1 VGKTGFFFYIGD
13 YQKDTRCLTAEAR
26 GCYVDWLCV
35 LYEFGGTVTWPVSNF
50 AQYAGVSEDTALHVL
65 NQISITNVA
74 EVEWQADSKGI
85 AKHSKMPIAKL
96 SNRRM
101 VREARKQV
109 EIRGKRIEAGRA
121 GGSKRWQNFDS
132 KHSTL
137 PSPSL
142 NPSSSLPLLKKEG
155 ASSMDSKPKDNP
167 ELYKQVKHWADQ
179 IYAIDKK
186 RYARLIAWITAALQ
200 TYSVLVVAMTL
211 ERFLPYADRVGDG
224 WWPYLDKILDKTEAQ
239 QNARDSE
246 KESERF
252 KRESRE
258 ALGGDVHQRN
268 RGR

>member
-121 GGSKRWQNFDS
+121 GGSKRWQNSDS

-137 PSPSL
+137 LNPSPSPSL
-142 NPSSSLPLLKKEG
+142 NLKEEEKNKSA
-155 ASSMDSKPKDNP
+155 ASAPIIVPDWIKIETWD
-167 ELYKQVKHWADQ
+167 EWVAHR
-179 IYAIDKK
+179 K
-186 RYARLIAWITAALQ
+186 RKRAPVT
-200 TYSVLVVAMTL
+200 
-211 ERFLPYADRVGDG
+211 ERVADRLFAKLEELQKVGYEPNQVLTTMIDRN
-224 WWPYLDKILDKTEAQ
+224 WIWVEREWLDRAGKKQEQ
-239 QNARDSE
+239 QE
-246 KESERF
+246 GELSERT
-252 KRESRE
+252 
-258 ALGGDVHQRN
+258 QRILR
-268 RGR
+268 RGL